1 MKRIFALLLLAC
13 STLLLA
19 GCAGTILENAEKDYY
34 AVGQFNGWG
43 TAVGDETYKMTA
55 IAIND
60 ERVASIKAELKGAT
74 AVYVLQ
80 VALQGEGAGW
90 TFEYKI
96 DGETVTFDGN
106 QAIKVVRTAKDDP
119 DTIDFWAQNKES
131 GAITNLTPDTLYMPP
146 YQETATD
153 GEGTWGDNPG
163 ALEDGTY
170 YLVYAEFSTYK
181 AMGLII
187 ISA

>member
-1 MKRIFALLLLAC
+1 MKRFFALLLLAC

-19 GCAGTILENAEKDYY
+19 GCAGTILENTEKDYY

-43 TAVGDETYKMTA
+43 TAVGDEAYKMTA

-60 ERVASIKAELKGAT
+60 ERVASIKGELKGAT
-74 AVYVLQ
+74 ALYILQ
-80 VALQGEGAGW
+80 VVLPATDAGW

-96 DGETVTFDGN
+96 DGETVTFNGN
-106 QAIKVVRTAKDDP
+106 LAVKVVRTAIGDP

-131 GAITNLTPDTLYMPP
+131 GAITNLTTDTLYMPP

-163 ALEDGTY
+163 ALVAGTY
-170 YLVYAEFSTYK
+170 NLVWAEFDGAR
-181 AMGLII
+181 AMGLI
-187 ISA
+187 AVE